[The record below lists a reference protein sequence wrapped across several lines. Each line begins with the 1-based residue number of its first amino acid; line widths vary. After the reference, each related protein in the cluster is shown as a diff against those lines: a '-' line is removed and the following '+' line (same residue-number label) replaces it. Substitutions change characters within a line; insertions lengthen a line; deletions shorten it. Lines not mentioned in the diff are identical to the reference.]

1 MPSATNKVTVN
12 GSTTKPSREVKVGD
26 VIAVRKMQVTYSYR
40 VLDLVSSRPAGQE
53 CPPVLPQHH
62 PAGGAGQAQHPA
74 RNDLRLP
81 RPRYGAPDQ
90 KGAPR
95 TGRADG
101 RNLLRREKSRPAC
114 PGVSPSKLLTFAS
127 SSVAAA
133 LGALL
138 LGLRIPAG
146 RRSAPCAR
154 QGAIWRCPVS
164 SGLRQVRRHVP
175 ASGRRG

>member
-1 MPSATNKVTVN
+1 MDDIRLDKYLWAVRVFKTRSDAADAIRNNKVTVN
-12 GSTTKPSREVKVGD
+12 GSAAKPSREVKVGD

-40 VLDLVSSRPAGQE
+40 VLDLVSSRQP
-53 CPPVLPQHH
+53 PRMSPVLPQHH

-101 RNLLRREKSRPAC
+101 RNLLRRGRVGQYVLRLPIRT
-114 PGVSPSKLLTFAS
+114 PDLRGGVRS
-127 SSVAAA
+127 SLV
-133 LGALL
+133 LGAL
-138 LGLRIPAG
+138 
-146 RRSAPCAR
+146 
-154 QGAIWRCPVS
+154 
-164 SGLRQVRRHVP
+164 RRHEAPNRPVGITP
-175 ASGRRG
+175 SLRPWHGA